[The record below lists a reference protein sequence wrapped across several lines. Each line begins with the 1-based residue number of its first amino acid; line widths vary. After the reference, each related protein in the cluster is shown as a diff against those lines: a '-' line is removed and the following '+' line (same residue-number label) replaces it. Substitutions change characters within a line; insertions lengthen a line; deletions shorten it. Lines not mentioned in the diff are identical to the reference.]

1 MVQDEPNLARS
12 IEITLHFFFQPSATA
27 VAILFGNVL
36 HFVTNLQLIKA
47 SVRPSTVGLIRVL
60 DEQIE
65 RFRLGLWPCQELGS
79 HRHAFDCL
87 LLASTTASD
96 LSYKNKL
103 IYEKKVG
110 DGWIQTRDSA
120 VSIRYVAD
128 VPLKLKEM

>member
-1 MVQDEPNLARS
+1 
-12 IEITLHFFFQPSATA
+12 

-36 HFVTNLQLIKA
+36 HFVTNLQLITA